1 MISQL
6 TKDLPHPGVVRWLNE
21 QDENDLFLSVV
32 TLLEIRVGVELTDK
46 GKKRNKLERWLVDV
60 LPQRFDDRI
69 IPVERH
75 VADLTGRIMARSRSE
90 GWAMK
95 SMDALI
101 GATAMVNEMG
111 LATLNKNHFE
121 RLDVELVE
129 F

>member
-6 TKDLPHPGVVRWLNE
+6 TKDQPHAGVIRWINE
-21 QDENDLFLSVV
+21 QEEVDLFLSVA
-32 TLLEIRVGVELTDK
+32 TLLEIRVGIELADK
-46 GKKRNKLERWLVDV
+46 GKKRDLLERWLVDA
-60 LPQRFDDRI
+60 LPERFDDRI

-90 GWAMK
+90 GWAMG

-111 LATLNKNHFE
+111 LATLNRKHFE
-121 RLDVELVE
+121 KLGVELVE